1 MSKDNDPEETE
12 YEVDKILKVR
22 INPKN
27 NKREFLVKWQRNKR
41 SFFRYYHK
49 KVWEFQ
55 GSNSYYFGFDD
66 LNRLE
71 RRRFNL
77 GA

>member
-27 NKREFLVKWQRNKR
+27 NKREFLVKWQRIKDH
-41 SFFRYYHK
+41 FR
-49 KVWEFQ
+49 
-55 GSNSYYFGFDD
+55 NIITT
-66 LNRLE
+66 
-71 RRRFNL
+71 RRFGNFKGL
-77 GA
+77 YHIILVLMI